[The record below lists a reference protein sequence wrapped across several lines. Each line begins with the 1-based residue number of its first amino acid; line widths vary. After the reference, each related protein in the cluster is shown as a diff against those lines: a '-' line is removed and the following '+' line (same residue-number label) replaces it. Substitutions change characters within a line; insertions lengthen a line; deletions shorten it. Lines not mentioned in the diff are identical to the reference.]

1 MGAAGLS
8 KHIIGAKGGSERE
21 EKDIVY
27 GDIIKRGRR
36 FSAASALFGLLLMAF
51 D

>member
-21 EKDIVY
+21 EKDIV
-27 GDIIKRGRR
+27 RR
-36 FSAASALFGLLLMAF
+36 YYKERS
-51 D
+51 